1 MLCRSRSLTGLATDV
16 LALVLHA
23 LALVGLGRAE
33 AADVRGDL
41 ADEGLVRAAD
51 REARGILHL
60 DRDARRRIEMH
71 GMAEAQL
78 QHELLALHRRAI
90 AGADDLQR
98 LAEAGRDAGHHV
110 RDLRAHG
117 AERRVPRDLLGAH
130 LHFVPLDHDGGAGED
145 GVRQLRLGA
154 LHLHGA
160 AGHRHGDPGRD
171 RDGLLADSRHL
182 DALPYQ
188 TWQTSS
194 PPRPASRASRSVR
207 RPRDVDTTDTP
218 RPPITRGMRVLG
230 TYTRRP
236 GLLTRLTPVIT
247 HCSSAVYLRYT
258 RRTPW
263 PVSSMTLKLLMKR
276 SRSSSL
282 AISCFSDDDGTSS
295 LRCFAPMAL
304 RMQVRK
310 SATGS
315 LTDMNPPGTS
325 VQPGPRPT
333 AAWLIA

>member
-1 MLCRSRSLTGLATDV
+1 MLCRSRSLAGLATDV

-41 ADEGLVRAAD
+41 AHERLVGAAD
-51 REARGILHL
+51 REARGVLDL
-60 DRDARRRIEMH
+60 DRDARRRNELH
-71 GMAEAQL
+71 RMAEAQL
-78 QHELLALHRRAI
+78 QHELLALHGRAV
-90 AGADDLQR
+90 ARADDLQR
-98 LAEAGRDAGHHV
+98 LAEARGHAEHHV

-117 AERRVPRDLLGAH
+117 AVRRIARELLRAH
-130 LHFVPLDHDGGAGED
+130 LHLVALDHDGGAGED

-160 AGHRHGDPGRD
+160 AAHRHGHTGRD

-218 RPPITRGMRVLG
+218 RPPMTRGMRVLG
-230 TYTRRP
+230 T
-236 GLLTRLTPVIT
+236 
-247 HCSSAVYLRYT
+247 
-258 RRTPW
+258 
-263 PVSSMTLKLLMKR
+263 
-276 SRSSSL
+276 
-282 AISCFSDDDGTSS
+282 
-295 LRCFAPMAL
+295 
-304 RMQVRK
+304 
-310 SATGS
+310 
-315 LTDMNPPGTS
+315 
-325 VQPGPRPT
+325 
-333 AAWLIA
+333 